1 MADEQQRVRAVRERE
16 QCRPQQRGRF
26 QIERRGHPPAHL
38 RVERR
43 RVERLYRQRQPPRRH
58 HAQRAGERIHRHPQA
73 VVAGGGPL
81 DGVAQPGRVERPVQ
95 CQQQRQRIGDGARRV
110 HFRERRELALR
121 ANHRQRVGVGVG
133 VGVRGGVV
141 ARRRIGGW
149 AALAFN
155 LLFDLAL
162 AFPFVV
168 AFAFIEHAAVAQR
181 GDGVGNR
188 RHQPVAVRIGV
199 RGRQEAGA
207 ALPDVDAAQQQVV
220 EEQIEIAAEHEA
232 EHGAEAR
239 DADRRAG

>member
-58 HAQRAGERIHRHPQA
+58 HAQRAGERIHRRPQA

-95 CQQQRQRIGDGARRV
+95 CQQQRQRIGDGTRRV

-133 VGVRGGVV
+133 VGVGVRGGVV
-141 ARRRIGGW
+141 ACRRIGGW
-149 AALAFN
+149 AALAFP
-155 LLFDLAL
+155 FDFPFD
-162 AFPFVV
+162 FPFVV